1 VLIESFHMQTKMF
14 YVNAPQQFRTRPGT
28 LNAFGRVLATS
39 VVRNLR
45 PAVEVSPGGPEDV

>member
-1 VLIESFHMQTKMF
+1 MQTKMF